1 MTEVLGVFHSGGNA
15 VLEGG
20 QVTVL
25 EVDLGYYLIWEP
37 GELFLER
44 QRSHGQSGGL
54 CLTVEMCHNLL

>member
-1 MTEVLGVFHSGGNA
+1 MTEVLGILHSGGDP

-25 EVDLGYYLIWEP
+25 EIDLGYYLIREP
-37 GELFLER
+37 GELFLEG